1 MRSNGFSGSRDDWKK
16 SGQKGGLLMMHNAKF
31 FGKQRG
37 EGMVKETAVKAEDRS
52 SFQQLRAADDA
63 KGNWDERPGDPNV

>member
-1 MRSNGFSGSRDDWKK
+1 
-16 SGQKGGLLMMHNAKF
+16 MMHNAKF

-37 EGMVKETAVKAEDRS
+37 EGIVKETAVKAEDRS